1 KKGAH
6 IYKKQRETMRGKW
19 RTYMPDHTKV
29 KSRRDFIKDGM
40 RAVLLGG
47 LVFSGL
53 FLGLRGRENTRT
65 DTSCSVD
72 LPCRSCSKINK
83 CRESSALQE
92 RKIHSEN
99 RSSK

>member
-1 KKGAH
+1 
-6 IYKKQRETMRGKW
+6 
-19 RTYMPDHTKV
+19 MPDQTKV

-40 RAVLLGG
+40 RTVLFGG
-47 LVFSGL
+47 IVFSGL
-53 FLGLRGRENTRT
+53 FLGLRGRTNSST

-92 RKIHSEN
+92 RKNLSEN